1 MAQVPAPIMAEK
13 AGREDLP
20 PFYVNSDEI
29 TEKKSM
35 EKADHHMQDAEV
47 REHYYDP
54 LSESTPSSDSV
65 SIA

>member
-13 AGREDLP
+13 AGRENLP
-20 PFYVNSDEI
+20 TYPHDEI

-35 EKADHHMQDAEV
+35 EKADHHAQEAEV

-54 LSESTPSSDSV
+54 LSELAV
-65 SIA
+65 IASRLYC